1 MLAVPKRMDRDA
13 VRPVP
18 LPLNEAGRVGESP
31 SPATVE
37 ANDATLY
44 VLIMLFIRRS
54 SATVLLSLWPSTN
67 DRIADLRDGEDDNAV
82 PGSAPMKDSR
92 VYMELEV
99 DPCRTKPPP
108 PSPRGGGERIV
119 MMLPSEAIMRGEGGS
134 GKDR

>member
-13 VRPVP
+13 VKPVP
-18 LPLNEAGRVGESP
+18 APLNEAGSVGESP

-54 SATVLLSLWPSTN
+54 SATVLLSLWPSTS
-67 DRIADLRDGEDDNAV
+67 DRIADLREGEDDNVA

-92 VYMELEV
+92 VYMELDV
-99 DPCRTKPPP
+99 DACRTKPPP
-108 PSPRGGGERIV
+108 PLPRGGGERTV
-119 MMLPSEAIMRGEGGS
+119 MMLPSGATMLGEGG
-134 GKDR
+134 KVR